1 MGDPA
6 ASRRS
11 RGVLLVTVLGLG
23 LATVC
28 GSGAVLWLAAHVL
41 THVPDGDVPMADVV
55 DLLKVALA
63 AGLSKWAASGQ

>member
-1 MGDPA
+1 M
-6 ASRRS
+6 
-11 RGVLLVTVLGLG
+11 LLVTVLGLG

-28 GSGAVLWLAAHVL
+28 GSGAVLWLAVHVL
-41 THVPDGDVPMADVV
+41 TRVPEGDVPMADVV

>member
-11 RGVLLVTVLGLG
+11 RGALLLTVLGLG

-28 GSGAVLWLAAHVL
+28 GSCAVLWLAASVL
-41 THVPDGDVPMADVV
+41 TRVPGGDVPMADVV
-55 DLLKVALA
+55 DLFKVALA
-63 AGLSKWAASGQ
+63 AGLSKWVASG